1 LQWSKDQECKKLQRE
16 IAALSEKSSLEK
28 SNQMKDVEAI
38 KQEIHSRF
46 AQEL

>member
-16 IAALSEKSSLEK
+16 IAALLEK